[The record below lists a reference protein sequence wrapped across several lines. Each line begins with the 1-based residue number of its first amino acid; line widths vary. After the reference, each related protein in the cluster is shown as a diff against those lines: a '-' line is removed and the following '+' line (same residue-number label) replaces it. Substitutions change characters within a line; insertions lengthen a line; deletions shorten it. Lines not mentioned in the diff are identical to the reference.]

1 MKKLVSLMLVLALVL
16 GIATSVNAVVE
27 TADIKVSLNKT
38 TAKVGDEIT
47 VTVDW
52 KETMESVDLE
62 LGFDKTKVEFVSSSI
77 SEDYIATD
85 RIANG
90 VVQISWFSMNGQGI
104 TNITYK
110 FKVIAEGTAKFTTA
124 EAVLADANVESPSDY
139 KYGTATLTVAKE
151 TTGGNTNNT
160 TTTDTPNKDNT
171 TNTNTPSKD
180 NTTNTNTPSK
190 NNTTSTDTPNKNTPT
205 DTPTDTSNKNNTT
218 NTTKKPETIPQAGV
232 NMIECAIV
240 ALVAIIAVSIVA
252 VVVKSKRK

>member
-16 GIATSVNAVVE
+16 GISTSVSAVVE
-27 TADIKVSLNKT
+27 TADIKVSLDKT

-52 KETMESVDLE
+52 TEVMEAVDLE

-85 RIANG
+85 RVADG

-124 EAVLADANVESPSDY
+124 EAVLADANVESPADY

-151 TTGGNTNNT
+151 TTGNTNNT
-160 TTTDTPNKDNT
+160 TNTNTPSTNNT
-171 TNTNTPSKD
+171 TNTNTPSKN

-190 NNTTSTDTPNKNTPT
+190 NNTTSTNTATKNT
-205 DTPTDTSNKNNTT
+205 TT
-218 NTTKKPETIPQAGV
+218 NTSTNTTTKPTTIPQAGV

-240 ALVAIIAVSIVA
+240 ALVVIVAVSLVA